1 MHVVFDVIA
10 FVSSDSEVEGD
21 KIKAG
26 HSGDVVAVTSSD
38 NDGGVSSDEEYA
50 RDIAAVID
58 SGNFSSSAASALK
71 LPPHITS
78 RIMRQRSEWR

>member
-1 MHVVFDVIA
+1 MIA
-10 FVSSDSEVEGD
+10 FVISDSDGEGE
-21 KIKAG
+21 KIKGGDA
-26 HSGDVVAVTSSD
+26 GDVVAVTSSD
-38 NDGGVSSDEEYA
+38 DDGGVSSDEEYA